1 MESSHASAWIIHIGA
16 CYDPDLRSE
25 VTLSATIQQ
34 TCIHSVWKA
43 RDSFPEKF
51 QNGPPNTWY
60 MQVKDTRFIKITG
73 RLLTPVCRA
82 LVCTEVKALHPSQP
96 SCCIVIHVFE
106 IDITAWNA
114 HCVLCLHI
122 VPQGCLALHAP
133 RGRTGELHSG
143 WCRDVWKA
151 SNCSSHVK
159 DES

>member
-1 MESSHASAWIIHIGA
+1 
-16 CYDPDLRSE
+16 
-25 VTLSATIQQ
+25 
-34 TCIHSVWKA
+34 
-43 RDSFPEKF
+43 
-51 QNGPPNTWY
+51 
-60 MQVKDTRFIKITG
+60 
-73 RLLTPVCRA
+73 VCRA
-82 LVCTEVKALHPSQP
+82 LVCTEVKAVHPSQP

-151 SNCSSHVK
+151 SNCSSHVQ
-159 DES
+159 DESGATERVVVAAHPDDTAHEGSHIHLLPSQEIRACKAVWMSVLHDNYAGRASS